1 MKDMRYILV
10 AITIAF
16 LFVIPSSSNVS
27 AADPSQILQISI
39 DDGAVPDLGLSF
51 NKARSFIST
60 QFEPYQVD
68 FIYGDPEA
76 EYMDLSLYFYSDEQG
91 KTLLEMDRNRLEGS
105 VVGDQATYRIISRD
119 NATDRYALL
128 YGDSIP
134 ELGHRI
140 CGSITFLDGNTVA
153 GIGAI
158 LNTDNYSDQ
167 QLQDMMS
174 KLEAKAHELL
184 SMKAMNHQLQG
195 QITGFGIPL
204 RHIKVALLDG
214 ENITE
219 KTTDESGYF
228 QFTGMFTKGSTYI
241 LVIDFSYAINQ
252 TTYFSLHFRENSP
265 DAVTLDRE
273 FTYSSDSDLKQD
285 MQMEKELPLYY
296 GGDWA
301 KTFASMYVHFTEAL
315 EFFTKGASIDLNFQ
329 LPLDIYTFVPKSIG
343 TRYWYDTPG
352 KSYITIESNMSIHES
367 ITRPMNREYHEFCHY
382 VMHALYRKWPAPA
395 PGLPVTIEERNHD
408 GYLNPSTSDSY
419 VEGFAAFMSAVIMEW
434 YEEVEKTTIPM
445 IPPNEKD
452 MSMIDAMDYMYNT
465 QWNGKEGDALAWAN
479 NGRAEETA
487 VAGVL
492 WDLFDDSTDYCG
504 NKTPAEMYQLYQQML
519 PEIQQDYEE
528 YKADVEKHNLEYG
541 YTDTPQPLVLN
552 TLQDFENYK
561 YDDDNAT
568 LGLEAVWD
576 VIKTFHNDFTSV
588 YNDFISKYP
597 AQKQAIDE
605 VFITHAFYADT
616 NPGDGNY
623 TGHDVYRDENHNGQ
637 HDTGEYFVDYPIG
650 EFHYTVGDVIGQAT
664 NYDRLWRKSVQEVP
678 GYFIKVDNTV
688 PFYLVKVS
696 FPNNFYLDYL
706 VRVWNDN
713 GLINIPVPPEGYVS
727 LVTVIPEGV
736 QSSVPLS
743 FASDVFHRHYN
754 TSLSQGYYVEHDF
767 QITGPIPPLPSM
779 PGETAADG
787 GSNQKQ
793 TPGFEVIMFLGAC
806 MLVFILLKKQRR

>member
-1 MKDMRYILV
+1 MKDMRYLLV

-16 LFVIPSSSNVS
+16 LFLMPGNGNVF

-39 DDGAVPDLGLSF
+39 DDGVVPDLGLSL
-51 NKARSFIST
+51 NKFQSSIQT
-60 QFEPYQVD
+60 QYEPYSVQFTYD
-68 FIYGDPEA
+68 DQDAGYTGFMKLI
-76 EYMDLSLYFYSDEQG
+76 LIFYSDYETG
-91 KTLLEMDRNRLEGS
+91 KIWLDYERNQLEVSIVRNEE
-105 VVGDQATYRIISRD
+105 DRIISRD

-128 YGDSIP
+128 YAYIP
-134 ELGHRI
+134 EVDPHNHIQGTI
-140 CGSITFLDGNTVA
+140 IFLNGNTMTKIEA
-153 GIGAI
+153 T
-158 LNTDNYSDQ
+158 LNADKYSEQ
-167 QLQDMMS
+167 QLQDMLN
-174 KLEAKAHELL
+174 KLEEKAHELL

-204 RHIKVALLDG
+204 RHIKVTLLDG
-214 ENITE
+214 ENATE
-219 KTTDESGYF
+219 KTTDANGYF
-228 QFTGMFTKGSTYI
+228 QYTGMFTKGSTYI
-241 LVIDFSYAINQ
+241 LTVNFSYAINQ
-252 TTYFSLHFRENSP
+252 TTYFSLRFRENSP

-296 GGDWA
+296 GEDWA

-315 EFFTKGASIDLNFQ
+315 EFFTKYASVDLNFQ

-367 ITRPMNREYHEFCHY
+367 IYRPMNREYHEFCHY

-395 PGLPVTIEERNHD
+395 LDLPVTIEERNHD

-419 VEGFAAFMSAVIMEW
+419 VEGFAAFMSAVIMQG
-434 YEEVEKTTIPM
+434 YEEVGTTIPM

-452 MSMIDAMDYMYNT
+452 MSRFAAMNYRDNT
-465 QWNGKEGDALAWAN
+465 QWIGQEYNALAWDN
-479 NGRAEETA
+479 RGRAEESA

-492 WDLFDDSTDYCG
+492 WDLFDDSTYYCY
-504 NKTPAEMYQLYQQML
+504 KTPAEMYQLYQQML
-519 PEIQQDYEE
+519 PQIQQIYEE
-528 YKADVEKHNLEYG
+528 YKADIEEDNREYG
-541 YTDTPQPLVLN
+541 RNDTPEPFVLA
-552 TLQDFENYK
+552 TLQDFENDK

-568 LGLEAVWD
+568 LGFEAVWD

-597 AQKQAIDE
+597 AQKKAIDE

-616 NPGDGNY
+616 NPGNGAYDRN
-623 TGHDVYRDENHNGQ
+623 DAYRDENHNRQ
-637 HDTGEYFVDYPIG
+637 HDAGEYFVDYPIG

-664 NYDRLWRKSVQEVP
+664 NYNRLWRKSVQELP

-767 QITGPIPPLPSM
+767 QITGPIPSLPSM
-779 PGETAADG
+779 PGDTNSND
-787 GSNQKQ
+787 GSNVKQ
-793 TPGFEVIMFLGAC
+793 TPGFEVIMFLEHAC
-806 MLVFILLKKQRR
+806 LYLFF